1 MTDPLPILSQHD
13 NRPPDDGGAGDH
25 ASLRISETFASIQGE
40 GKLTGAPSFFVRT
53 SGCNL
58 RCTWCDT
65 PYASWDPEGPVRTV
79 EDIVREA
86 VGVRERQGVRHA
98 VLTGGEPML
107 PPAIVPL
114 TGALRDE
121 GFHITIETAG
131 TIVRPVACDLMSLS
145 PKLANST
152 PAGDPRDPSGAW
164 ADRHEQ
170 RRLKPDALRML
181 WHGAAELSKTWDR
194 QCKFVVKG
202 EADLPEIEAVLA
214 ILDEGRTASER
225 TPPSDIMLMPEGTAV
240 PSPETRDAVQR
251 ICMRTGYRY
260 CTRLHIHLYGDTR
273 GT

>member
-79 EDIVREA
+79 EEIVREA

-121 GFHITIETAG
+121 ECICVRVHGF
-131 TIVRPVACDLMSLS
+131 
-145 PKLANST
+145 ST
-152 PAGDPRDPSGAW
+152 LL
-164 ADRHEQ
+164 
-170 RRLKPDALRML
+170 RLLL
-181 WHGAAELSKTWDR
+181 CLG
-194 QCKFVVKG
+194 
-202 EADLPEIEAVLA
+202 
-214 ILDEGRTASER
+214 
-225 TPPSDIMLMPEGTAV
+225 
-240 PSPETRDAVQR
+240 AVQPLAKASGFWLR
-251 ICMRTGYRY
+251 LLASGYGFWL
-260 CTRLHIHLYGDTR
+260 RLWLR
-273 GT
+273 P

>member
-13 NRPPDDGGAGDH
+13 DRPPDGGGDH

-40 GKLTGAPSFFVRT
+40 GKLTGVPSFFVRT

-58 RCTWCDT
+58 RCAWCDT

-86 VGVRERQGVRHA
+86 VGVRERRGVRHA

-114 TGALRDE
+114 TAALRDE

-164 ADRHEQ
+164 AERHEQ
-170 RRLKPDALRML
+170 RRLNPDALRML
-181 WHGAAELSKTWDR
+181 WQGSAELPKTWDR

-214 ILDEGRTASER
+214 MLDEGRAASER
-225 TPPSDIMLMPEGTAV
+225 TPPSDIMLMPEGTKV
-240 PSPETRDAVQR
+240 PSPETRDAVQQ

-260 CTRLHIHLYGDTR
+260 CTRLHIDLYGDTR